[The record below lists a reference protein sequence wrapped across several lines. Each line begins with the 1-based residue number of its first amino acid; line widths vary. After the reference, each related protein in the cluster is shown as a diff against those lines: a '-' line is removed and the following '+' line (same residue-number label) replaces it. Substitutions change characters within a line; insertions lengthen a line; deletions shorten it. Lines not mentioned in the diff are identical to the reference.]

1 MMKGTQRSPWK
12 DKGRGGMGKD
22 NDNETTTMN
31 PGEVNERAGDI
42 ESDDD
47 SADPTYKPRRD
58 EDESSDSSDFDDEDS
73 ETMKVRSSTTMTATL
88 MEKTKSD
95 LVKIV
100 LTQRTQ
106 IIGLKERLDKEM
118 RGVNQ
123 SKKQVKITHNWTG
136 EETNYADSVTQF
148 CKVFLFPRYKFLK
161 KGWNEY
167 NKSRNSLSSL
177 VKRHVPTP
185 EGTNYESIW
194 ERVAA
199 PTIRLKYIN
208 IKCSLNKEIQD
219 AFKSKSINIRY
230 VSLCCILKQYE
241 LT

>member
-1 MMKGTQRSPWK
+1 VNLLEQLKIRPQGYFQGDGHTYIYIHTQYF
-12 DKGRGGMGKD
+12 
-22 NDNETTTMN
+22 
-31 PGEVNERAGDI
+31 VNIQGIA
-42 ESDDD
+42 
-47 SADPTYKPRRD
+47 
-58 EDESSDSSDFDDEDS
+58 
-73 ETMKVRSSTTMTATL
+73 
-88 MEKTKSD
+88 
-95 LVKIV
+95 
-100 LTQRTQ
+100 LTSFGQARV
-106 IIGLKERLDKEM
+106 D
-118 RGVNQ
+118 
-123 SKKQVKITHNWTG
+123 G
-136 EETNYADSVTQF
+136 EERNYADSVTQF
-148 CKVFLFPRYKFLK
+148 CKGFLFPRYKFLK

-167 NKSRNSLSSL
+167 DNSRNSLSSL

-219 AFKSKSINIRY
+219 AFKSKSINMRY